1 MRTIERVERAQS
13 AHERIA
19 SAAVAVGLH
28 LLAACLLLRQVPQ
41 MPPAA
46 PRIVQMSLIA
56 ERRPEPRPARQS
68 PAPPPVAT
76 EAATVPSA
84 PNPRPRPPQR
94 RPTPKVAAAK
104 PTPSTPASTQPIR
117 STAAPTVVSASVPA
131 FPAATATTA
140 TAAPEA
146 VTEPRFDAA
155 YLNNPAPAYP
165 PLSRRLGEQGRVLM
179 RVFVDP
185 NGAPA
190 QVELRQS
197 SGSRRLDA
205 AAETAVRRWRFVP
218 ARRGREAVGA
228 WVLVPISFSLR
239 NS

>member
-1 MRTIERVERAQS
+1 MRTIKRAEPAQS

-19 SAAVAVGLH
+19 GAAVAIGLH
-28 LLAACLLLRQVPQ
+28 LLAACLLLRQAPQ
-41 MPPAA
+41 LPPAA

-56 ERRPEPRPARQS
+56 EPRPEPRPAPQ
-68 PAPPPVAT
+68 PVAA
-76 EAATVPSA
+76 EAATAPSA
-84 PNPRPRPPQR
+84 PSPRPRPPQR

-104 PTPSTPASTQPIR
+104 PTPSIPASTQPIR
-117 STAAPTVVSASVPA
+117 SAAAPTVDAASAPA
-131 FPAATATTA
+131 FPAAPA
-140 TAAPEA
+140 TAATAPEA